1 VPLSTKMSTDTSLIS
16 FKAISTF
23 INELVEVFGEEQ
35 HQLKLYARLIS
46 KTTIAHDVAIKKHVE
61 AFRKFCTENREAFL
75 KSDASLLSDPF
86 IVYSDNVKIDMKE
99 IFAKADKSTSKVIW
113 KHLLTI
119 SAIVDPSGEARRI
132 LKESNTQGAETD
144 FLTNII
150 EKIEEHVDPN
160 ANPMEAI
167 SSIMASGIFTD
178 LIGGMGN
185 GLQNGT
191 LDIGKLMGTVQKMVT
206 TLTPPSQD
214 GGASGGGMPPLD
226 LQAMMKMMAPPG
238 DGSAS
243 APQVPD
249 LMSMLGPLMS
259 SLNVNANPA
268 PESDVKIEEVDKVD

>member
-1 VPLSTKMSTDTSLIS
+1 MSTDTSLIS

-23 INELVEVFGEEQ
+23 INELVEVFGDEQ

-46 KTTIAHDVAIKKHVE
+46 KTTLSHDVAIKKHVE
-61 AFRKFCTENREAFL
+61 AFRKFCVDNRESFL
-75 KSDASLLSDPF
+75 TSDSSLFVDPY

-99 IFAKADKSTSKVIW
+99 IFEKSDKGTAKVIW

-132 LKESNTQGAETD
+132 LKESNVQGAETD

-160 ANPMEAI
+160 SNPMEAI
-167 SSIMASGIFTD
+167 SSIMSSGIFTD

-206 TLTPPSQD
+206 TLTPPSPD
-214 GGASGGGMPPLD
+214 GTPGAMPPLD
-226 LQAMMKMMAPPG
+226 LQSMMKMMMPQTPSE
-238 DGSAS
+238 DGTPTS
-243 APQVPD
+243 QQPD
-249 LMSMLGPLMS
+249 LMAMLGPLMS
-259 SLNVNANPA
+259 SLNVNPNPA
-268 PESDVKIEEVDKVD
+268 SDTTEKPVPDDVGGVD